1 MYRNTKVPFRYR
13 SLFSGEELMAQQ
25 RLRHQM
31 SSGLGTQHNDSRDEP
46 TYGESM
52 ELRAFYAANSTDTAP
67 ETPLIQKTDSTDDQD
82 IEVYLQYQKSLLNR
96 SPSYRQS
103 IDRISL
109 LSSHTEQ
116 LPPEYNTTTVQHQ
129 QQKLSTHLT
138 TPRPER
144 KELSPVTAAHIGH
157 RHSSSIGSATQIG
170 RYHRELPRLPSS
182 QSVNTLSNDQDELLQ
197 TSNLRDE
204 LLNCDQKEL
213 FQFLS
218 DDFDT
223 SNNYFSDTVGFGSAF
238 IDSETDS
245 LVFDSKK
252 ETPPRKT
259 SSSSMKSNF
268 SYISNSIFTTLE
280 QKRGGSISESIDRML
295 TRSESMQKI
304 CASTDSGAE
313 DDDREPLV
321 NDSEFENIIVS
332 FERELNEIKKSTPSL
347 NRGLSVNSRTSNGS
361 GGVGGR
367 SEKHSRAS
375 ISQHVQSPQ
384 SLSSPP
390 HVVQQQQTQSSPQ
403 QQQNIVL
410 PRRTI
415 VGPIHSNSTNRESVK
430 IKRRSLE
437 KQNKVDDGFSVSN
450 EIRKICDHF
459 HAPFTDVNSLIA
471 TNTVTATTALTTK
484 SNTTSPN
491 LRRKTDFHSSFDRI
505 KRTSLIERVDESV
518 EDPTHPH
525 HQFERPTTLSPA
537 HRPTQIV
544 SEKLPRKHL
553 AADYTLDSIS
563 LKSTGSYENLITHR
577 AEHQKQLKAQLS
589 DDRKAA
595 DDKSDLD
602 STLKS
607 KQAKQA
613 ASKSPAKSD
622 DGKCWFECVC
632 YECVFLIF
640 KYIKCLLNVKKK
652 N

>member
-1 MYRNTKVPFRYR
+1 
-13 SLFSGEELMAQQ
+13 
-25 RLRHQM
+25 M

-67 ETPLIQKTDSTDDQD
+67 ETPLIQKNDSTDDQD

-96 SPSYRQS
+96 SPSYRKS
-103 IDRISL
+103 IDQISL
-109 LSSHTEQ
+109 LSSHTEP
-116 LPPEYNTTTVQHQ
+116 LPPEYSTRTTVQHQ
-129 QQKLSTHLT
+129 QQQLSTHLT

-144 KELSPVTAAHIGH
+144 KERSPVTVGH
-157 RHSSSIGSATQIG
+157 RHTGSIGSATQIG
-170 RYHRELPRLPSS
+170 RYHRELPRLPSN
-182 QSVNTLSNDQDELLQ
+182 QSINTLSNDQDELLQ

-218 DDFDT
+218 DDFET

-295 TRSESMQKI
+295 TRSESTKKI

-347 NRGLSVNSRTSNGS
+347 NRGLSANSNGS
-361 GGVGGR
+361 GGVGR

-384 SLSSPP
+384 SISSPP
-390 HVVQQQQTQSSPQ
+390 HIALQQNQQTQSPPQ
-403 QQQNIVL
+403 QQTNVVL

-415 VGPIHSNSTNRESVK
+415 VGAAHSNNTNRESVK

-450 EIRKICDHF
+450 EIRKICDHIQ
-459 HAPFTDVNSLIA
+459 APFTDVNSLIA
-471 TNTVTATTALTTK
+471 TNTITATTALTTK
-484 SNTTSPN
+484 SNNTSPN

-518 EDPTHPH
+518 EDPNHPH
-525 HQFERPTTLSPA
+525 HTFERPSSLSPA

-577 AEHQKQLKAQLS
+577 AEHQKQLRSQLS
-589 DDRKAA
+589 GERKP
-595 DDKSDLD
+595 DDKSDID

-613 ASKSPAKSD
+613 AHKSPVKSD
-622 DGKCWFECVC
+622 DGKCVC
-632 YECVFLIF
+632 
-640 KYIKCLLNVKKK
+640 LNV
-652 N
+652 